1 MTERLTKYSKYQKEA
16 IKMIAHEVG
25 STPFFYEKTGTNHLK
40 VLIEGIQSPLFT
52 SCTPSDRLTLK
63 NFRGEVRKQWK
74 QAQKALTEQPISEEY
89 IDEEVVDVYQYEDLI
104 LAIVKPLRAKLEILK
119 QKELALVIKEN
130 SVEVTKLYRKS
141 LIDSMLNSLV
151 GHKNRS
157 KYLKSAT
164 KRAIRK
170 EFKIHIDFMM
180 PAITFYA
187 DLITG
192 EEKEENKQVEKSLVT
207 PQIQVKKVQKEPKPE
222 KQIVIQEQFNIH
234 LLTELSH
241 KDRIM
246 HLKTLSWEVS
256 NQLIDDIN
264 EAKHL
269 KKEDDIKAVLKL
281 MQSMNVSLEDI
292 NNKLDGNEH

>member
-1 MTERLTKYSKYQKEA
+1 MTERQTKFSKYQKEA

-40 VLIEGIQSPLFT
+40 VLIDGVQTPLFT

-63 NFRGEVRKQWK
+63 NFRGEVRKHWK
-74 QAQKALTEQPISEEY
+74 QAQKLILDSPVIEGVA
-89 IDEEVVDVYQYEDLI
+89 DEEVVDVYQYEDLI
-104 LAIVKPLRAKLEILK
+104 LAIVKPLRAKLDILK
-119 QKELALVIKEN
+119 QKELLFVIKEN
-130 SVEVTKLYRKS
+130 SIDATKLYRKS
-141 LIDSMLNSLV
+141 LLDSMLASLV
-151 GHKNRS
+151 NHKNRS
-157 KYLKSAT
+157 KYLKNAT

-187 DLITG
+187 DKISV
-192 EEKEENKQVEKSLVT
+192 EEKKEDNQDEKIVAIS
-207 PQIQVKKVQKEPKPE
+207 PPQVKKSQKEPKPE
-222 KQIVIQEQFNIH
+222 KQIVIQEHFNIH
-234 LLTELSH
+234 LLTALSH
-241 KDRIM
+241 KERIM

-292 NNKLDGNEH
+292 NNKLDVNEH